1 MRFGFARRFTGLNS
15 NLVASLARHNITA
28 PSNIQ
33 STAIPMLLNNK
44 SMIIASETGS
54 GKTLAYL
61 LPILN
66 TLLESKMDLT
76 ENYSP
81 RCLIFTPTKHLQVQ
95 IIHVLKYILGY
106 SSFSILPPPAG
117 IPIKIMGSH
126 DIGIIFINL
135 IKVFAL
141 RLFSFNTIKNLPRYL
156 TFFTEQGI

>member
-1 MRFGFARRFTGLNS
+1 MVIRYFSTRFSSVNS
-15 NLVASLARHNITA
+15 KLLASLASHNITS

-33 STAIPMLLNNK
+33 SKVIPLLLNNK
-44 SMIIASETGS
+44 SLIIASETGS
-54 GKTLAYL
+54 GKTIAYL

-66 TLLESKMDLT
+66 ALSESKMDLT

-95 IIHVLKYILGY
+95 IMHVLKYILGH

-126 DIGIIFINL
+126 DIGIN
-135 IKVFAL
+135 
-141 RLFSFNTIKNLPRYL
+141 
-156 TFFTEQGI
+156 